1 MQEHSPERVSRA
13 GASESKLIGLLSS
26 LPRVKPLRAVLRTGY
41 PGTAP
46 CLVLPEV
53 APLAANG
60 SGEPEFKGLTKKT
73 AKLSARGLKSI
84 TGIAILFYF
93 IPPWMALGSL
103 FVVKKSGN
111 QKITNEHIF
120 LRISSKTLEP

>member
-60 SGEPEFKGLTKKT
+60 SGESEFKGVKKKT
-73 AKLSARGLKSI
+73 AKGAAKDLKSI
-84 TGIAILFYF
+84 TGID
-93 IPPWMALGSL
+93 PPR
-103 FVVKKSGN
+103 
-111 QKITNEHIF
+111 
-120 LRISSKTLEP
+120 LRYPTLDSPWFPLCCKNSEDQ